1 MEIQSSRMCRC
12 VWKYKVVE
20 CVDVYGKS
28 CGKCQYSSS
37 SYYYYYYYVIM
48 LIVYN
53 TFLTMN
59 V

>member
-1 MEIQSSRMCRC
+1 MVGGLHVE
-12 VWKYKVVE
+12 YKVVE
-20 CVDVYGKS
+20 CVDVYGNS

-37 SYYYYYYYVIM
+37 SYYYYYVIM